1 MATIVRGHVPA
12 SEFALSESHTA
23 LPDIEFDVE
32 QIIETGEETVMPL
45 VWIRGA
51 DNKAV
56 KEVLDSD
63 PSVKDVELLSD
74 LGDEQLYR
82 MEWVEHVQLVLQMV
96 TNSEATIIDA
106 FGGGSSWYLRVLYPT
121 RDLLSK
127 TNEFCRANGVNF
139 DIETIREMEGDPAG
153 RYGLTENQY
162 AALTQAVERGYYDI
176 PRDND
181 LQALAEDFGVSHQ
194 ALSERLRRG
203 TKALVEDALLV
214 GPRSKDK
221 DT

>member
-12 SEFALSESHTA
+12 SEFALSESHAA

-56 KEVLDSD
+56 QEVLDSD
-63 PSVKDVELLSD
+63 PSVNDVELLSD

-127 TNEFCRANGVNF
+127 TNEFCKANGVNF